1 MRTFIIALLA
11 SLALSPQAYAANAS
25 FKCSEHSSK
34 VEKLICHDSELAQLD
49 SSLAS
54 LYHLVMKSIPADE
67 QAALKSEQREWIHS
81 RNACD
86 KAADP
91 KMCIKEEYH
100 ARIGELKDR

>member
-1 MRTFIIALLA
+1 MRPFIIALLA
-11 SLALSPQAYAANAS
+11 TLALSPQAHAANAS
-25 FKCSEHSSK
+25 FNCSEHSNK

-49 SSLAS
+49 TSLAS
-54 LYHLVMKSIPADE
+54 LYHLVMKSTPADE
-67 QAALKSEQREWIHS
+67 QASLKSEQRDWIQS

-91 KMCIKEEYH
+91 KACIKEEYH